1 MDLNAMLSR
10 ALSCSKHH
18 INMGVAGRGTN
29 TSYFFS

>member
-1 MDLNAMLSR
+1 MALNAMLSR

-18 INMGVAGRGTN
+18 ISVGVAGTGKN